1 MTFKINKIKK
11 SKLKK
16 SYGNN
21 SFFFEITV
29 KFEANEE
36 EVYFG
41 MLGKYFKALALLDR
55 EKYEHH
61 YDNLGK
67 DDIYFE
73 DIPGSENK
81 ILKRKSASPYEL
93 GYCKALDCVGT
104 DTIQSLGN
112 NKFKYCQFISSNYI
126 TEAAVKQLEEMK
138 QHIDKNYCR
147 YGDFPTQ
154 VGAFRSGDTFSD
166 FIGVLETLDRFWD

>member
-1 MTFKINKIKK
+1 MFKINTIEK
-11 SKLKK
+11 SETCK
-16 SYGNN
+16 SHSEN
-21 SFFFEITV
+21 SFFFKITV
-29 KFEANEE
+29 EFEAPAE

-55 EKYEHH
+55 EKYEQH
-61 YDNLGK
+61 YAHFDK

-93 GYCKALDCVGT
+93 GYCKAMECLGADALN
-104 DTIQSLGN
+104 SLGD
-112 NKFKYCQFISSNYI
+112 NKYKYTQFISSNFI

-138 QHIDKNYCR
+138 NDIDNSHCR
-147 YGDFPTQ
+147 YGDFPDQ
-154 VGAFRSGDTFSD
+154 VGAFRSGDPFGD
-166 FIGVLETLDRFWD
+166 FIGILETLDRFWD